1 MPMIELD
8 ETEVIALR
16 NNSNLLSKALANP
29 KAREQVLRG
38 LKAAN
43 PDLPIPE
50 LDAREPVT
58 EALGEMTKTLA
69 DMRKEIADDKAA
81 REQEKSLAKMQ
92 NQWGEGRS
100 KVAKQGYAGESLEA
114 LEKFMEEKGVADH
127 EVAAAAFEKMHPQA
141 KPVENNS
148 GKFDFFA
155 RKIDDNDALQKK
167 LWNNDPSFVD
177 DATTQILREMR
188 GAA

>member
-1 MPMIELD
+1 MAAVEID
-8 ETEVIALR
+8 ETELVALR
-16 NNSNLLSKALANP
+16 NNSSLLSKALANP

-50 LDAREPVT
+50 LDARAPMME
-58 EALGEMTKTLA
+58 ELEGFGKTLK
-69 DMRKEIADDKAA
+69 DMRDEMKADKEA
-81 REQEKSLAKMQ
+81 REQEKSMAKLQ
-92 NQWGEGRS
+92 SQWGEGRS

-114 LEKFMEEKGVADH
+114 LEKFMEEKGIADH
-127 EVAAAAFEKMHPQA
+127 ECAAAAFEKMHPQT
-141 KPVENNS
+141 KPIEHNT

-167 LWNNDPSFVD
+167 LWTNDPSFVD
-177 DATTQILREMR
+177 DATDQILREIR
-188 GAA
+188 SA